1 MKYVVTGG
9 AGFIGSTIVTQ
20 LLESGKEV
28 LVIDKLDDL
37 LYSKSVKKNRLDK
50 IQSKFEFFNL
60 DLAGDD
66 LKRCIGAG
74 DIVIH
79 CAALPGQ
86 MLSWEH
92 FEEYSKSNIDATKKL
107 IEHSCSVGVAN
118 FVYSSTSSV
127 YGKIA
132 DGNSDQKLSP
142 VSPYGITKLAGE
154 YLVSCYSDRFGIP
167 YKILRYFSVYGPGQ
181 RPDMAI
187 QIFLERIHAG
197 KEITLKGDG
206 KQSRDFTYV
215 ADCAA
220 ATILAADSKVPVILS
235 DISGSKNH
243 SILEVLEAC
252 FDVTEKKV
260 PVIFE
265 GRSAGD
271 QDITIG
277 RNRHKDLISPY
288 QDKFSLREGIHEQWE
303 YFLRSFNA

>member
-9 AGFIGSTIVTQ
+9 AGFIGSTIVAQ

-37 LYSKSVKKNRLDK
+37 LYSKSIKKNRLEK
-50 IQSKFEFFNL
+50 MQSKFEFHDL
-60 DLAGDD
+60 DLALDN
-66 LKRCIGAG
+66 LTHCIGEG

-86 MLSWEH
+86 LLSWEH
-92 FEEYSKSNIDATKKL
+92 FGEYSKSNIDATKNL

-132 DGNSDQKLSP
+132 DGSSNQILSP

-154 YLVSCYSDRFGIP
+154 HLVRCYGERFGIP
-167 YKILRYFSVYGPGQ
+167 YKVLRYFSVYGPGQ

-187 QIFLERIHAG
+187 QIFLERIYAG
-197 KEITLKGDG
+197 KEIVLKGDG
-206 KQSRDFTYV
+206 NQSRDFTYV

-220 ATILAADSKVPVILS
+220 ATILAADSKLPVILS
-235 DISGSKNH
+235 DISGSVTH

-252 FDVTEKKV
+252 FDVTEKRV

-265 GRSAGD
+265 ERSVGD

-277 RNRHKDLISPY
+277 NERHKELISPY
-288 QDKFSLREGIHEQWE
+288 QGKFSLREGVHEQWKH
-303 YFLRSFNA
+303 YLRYLNA